1 MPNFDQ
7 LEPNENATSSQLE
20 SHVSISYLDETSKK
34 SYLHWIPNKQILHMN
49 RMSVQQVNMSASSKP
64 SYGGSSYVLGPKHLF
79 TSELIISY

>member
-34 SYLHWIPNKQILHMN
+34 SYLHWIPNKTN
-49 RMSVQQVNMSASSKP
+49 P
-64 SYGGSSYVLGPKHLF
+64 SHESYERSTAEYVSIK
-79 TSELIISY
+79 